1 MMRTKTLF
9 AVALLA
15 IGCPSVAV
23 AQPRLPGDWDQKVA
37 TVVKEPERARK
48 VAEAGHRHDAKRQ
61 AYLDAMKSAEA
72 DVRAAFLSQ
81 NSSVGERQLSVSL
94 LRDDRRKASLAV
106 VDSLLAVRPLVTK
119 KEWTEIWPAGYF
131 TPAGKPPVFTGK
143 VQKALP
149 SVVKDPARLK
159 QAEGVMTKFMSAAKG
174 DESARIKASTKF
186 WKLLE
191 NYESFRDDF
200 IDVVNDLEERQMK
213 SDNAIV
219 GAAGDLQKILTPE
232 EWTALTRLLAAAP

>member
-1 MMRTKTLF
+1 MRTKPLF

-15 IGCPSVAV
+15 IGCPSFAI
-23 AQPRLPGDWDQKVA
+23 AQGRLPGDWEQKVA

-48 VAEAGHRHDAKRQ
+48 VVEAGRQHDAKRQ
-61 AYLDAMKSAEA
+61 ASLDVMKSAEA
-72 DVRAAFLSQ
+72 DVRAAFLNQ
-81 NSSVGERQLSVSL
+81 ASSVGERQLSVSL

-106 VDSLLAVRPLVTK
+106 VDSLLAVRPLVSI
-119 KEWTEIWPAGYF
+119 KEWKELWPEGYF
-131 TPAGKPPVFTGK
+131 TPASRPAVFTGR

-149 SVVKDPARLK
+149 SVVQDPARLK

-174 DESARIKASTKF
+174 DEAARMKATTKF

-191 NYESFRDDF
+191 SYESFRDDF
-200 IDVVNDLEERQMK
+200 IDLVNELEERQMK

-219 GAAGDLQKILTPE
+219 GAAGDLQRILTPE
-232 EWTALTRLLAAAP
+232 EWTALTGLLAAAP